1 MSSIEIKKMGI
12 TNTDCECVVNA
23 ANEYLLEGGGVCG
36 DIFKAAGPLLTDA
49 CNKIGHCDCGSAVL
63 TDAYNMNARYII
75 HAVGPV
81 YHDGKHHEDQLLYSA
96 YKQSL
101 KLAKDHN
108 CHSIAFCL
116 ISAGIF
122 GYPVDE
128 AWRKALQAC
137 MDFFLDHPDY
147 DLRIVFACIDDN
159 VINMGNDVLTEL
171 KKSRKYSTLE

>member
-1 MSSIEIKKMGI
+1 MSSIEIKKVGI

-36 DIFKAAGPLLTDA
+36 AIFKAAGPLLTDA

-63 TDAYNMNARYII
+63 TDAYNMHARYII
-75 HAVGPV
+75 HAVGPL
-81 YHDGKHHEDQLLYSA
+81 YHDGQHHEDQLLYSA